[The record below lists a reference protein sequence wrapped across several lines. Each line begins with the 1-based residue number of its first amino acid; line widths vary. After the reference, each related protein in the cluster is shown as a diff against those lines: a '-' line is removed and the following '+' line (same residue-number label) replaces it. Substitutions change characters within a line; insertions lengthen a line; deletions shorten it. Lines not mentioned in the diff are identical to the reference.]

1 MKPSYIHTILK
12 PYFRVPSPAQ
22 SRSQALVCVST
33 PRMYL
38 RSGYFL
44 VYVLCRKQKASQ
56 CFEIGTVLPI
66 DCATVIFEIRV
77 VTVILNSFSN
87 FARGLPMIL
96 FHEFRELSKCQIRP
110 CDFADLKYALSKTP
124 STNKFEI
131 SNPIST
137 ITI

>member
-1 MKPSYIHTILK
+1 MYI
-12 PYFRVPSPAQ
+12 
-22 SRSQALVCVST
+22 
-33 PRMYL
+33 
-38 RSGYFL
+38 
-44 VYVLCRKQKASQ
+44 LCRKQKASQ
-56 CFEIGTVLPI
+56 CFKIEAELPI
-66 DCATVIFEIRV
+66 DGATATFKIQV
-77 VTVILNSFSN
+77 VTTMLNLLSD